1 MSRLRRMALL
11 PLIGWGLPVAG
22 LALEDHSGHVMP
34 AVALPA
40 TVAPAEDH
48 SQHGQALEV
57 EPPAVP
63 VEDHS
68 GHAPA
73 SPAPAPGGPLR
84 NAPADPHAGHRGHG
98 RHPVVVPAAPL
109 PGPVLPAPDP
119 ERLRAAFP
127 EFVPHAHM
135 QASPWAKVVLDRL
148 EAQEA
153 GDDTALAWEGRAS
166 WGREFDRLAL
176 TSEGERLHGDTEEL
190 RHELFWSH
198 AFSRWWESRL
208 GLRRDDGEGPAR
220 NWVGVG
226 VEGLA
231 PMFIEV
237 SAVAYVGE
245 SGRTAFTLEA
255 EYEARLT
262 NRLILQPRLELNAH
276 GEDDAQKGIASG
288 LSDTSLGLRLRY
300 EIRRE
305 LAPYAGVEW
314 NRLHGDSAR
323 LARRA
328 GEREGEARLVAGLRI
343 WF

>member
-1 MSRLRRMALL
+1 MRRLLRSGGLL
-11 PLIGWGLPVAG
+11 LLGCWLPVAG
-22 LALEDHSGHVMP
+22 LAAEDHSGHVMP
-34 AVALPA
+34 VEAVP
-40 TVAPAEDH
+40 VAPAPDH
-48 SQHGQALEV
+48 SQHQQAPIGDTPAAEV
-57 EPPAVP
+57 PAADHSQHLSAPPA
-63 VEDHS
+63 S
-68 GHAPA
+68 APTGA
-73 SPAPAPGGPLR
+73 A
-84 NAPADPHAGHRGHG
+84 NEDPHAGHRGHHG
-98 RHPVVVPAAPL
+98 GHAAPPSAVAV

-127 EFVPHAHM
+127 DLAPHAHM
-135 QASPWAKVVLDRL
+135 QASPWSKVVLDRL
-148 EAQEA
+148 EVQDAD
-153 GDDTALAWEGRAS
+153 DDTAQAWEAHAS
-166 WGREFDRLAL
+166 WGREFDRLVL

-208 GLRRDDGEGPAR
+208 GLRRDDGEGPDR
-220 NWVGVG
+220 SWVGFG

-245 SGRTAFTLEA
+245 SGRTAFSLEA

-276 GEDDAQKGIASG
+276 GEDDVQKGIASG

-305 LAPYAGVEW
+305 LAPYAGVTW
-314 NRLHGDSAR
+314 SRLHGDSAR
-323 LARRA
+323 LARGA
-328 GEREGEARLVAGLRI
+328 GERVGEARAVVGLRI